1 MRDYLARFSTEKR
14 PPLSFT
20 SDSEKLRIKH
30 QHNVAGA
37 THSHLYYSKELQKL
51 TSNGKTLST
60 QKLLLAIHW
69 YFFKSNSHCCI
80 SQTSKVRNSH
90 KTGSNRREK

>member
-1 MRDYLARFSTEKR
+1 MRDYLARFNTEKR
-14 PPLSFT
+14 RPLSFT
-20 SDSEKLRIKH
+20 SDSEKLRIKQ
-30 QHNVAGA
+30 QHNGMAGA

-69 YFFKSNSHCCI
+69 YFFTSNSH
-80 SQTSKVRNSH
+80 
-90 KTGSNRREK
+90 